1 MMYDAAFLK
10 VHTAPDGLV
19 WYVNGISPAECS
31 NQSAEEFLASH
42 IASSISLNVRLIGIK
57 QNADLISAL
66 YLRKKHRKL
75 GSVYLAGPNVC
86 ESPLELEDP
95 GLTFRRMRESFAAP
109 SCGGWR
115 EMTDADAAVYGLITR
130 IQQEPDWFDIRGRLY
145 YETHPVFKIAKFI
158 KTISHRD
165 VAQLIATI
173 IDPRW
178 YVDRR
183 RPDTGAKLKLFMGLT
198 PKTQRRVSAADKV
211 ICRGRDLR
219 CAMVLNCWKTVDP
232 ATVDF
237 EHPQNFLWRIWKN
250 AGADAKGDLRASQA
264 FIGYLQ
270 TNWAQALVAA
280 RGAPSELFL
289 PDKFF
294 KTDAE
299 KQAYSDKMA

>member
-1 MMYDAAFLK
+1 MYDAAFLK

-31 NQSAEEFLASH
+31 NQRAEEFLASH
-42 IASSISLNVRLIGIK
+42 IVSSLSLNVRLLGIK
-57 QNADLISAL
+57 QNAGLISAL
-66 YLRKKHRKL
+66 YSRKKQRKL

-95 GLTFRRMRESFAAP
+95 GLTFRRMREAFAAP

-145 YETHPVFKIAKFI
+145 YETHPAFKITNFI

-165 VAQLIATI
+165 VAQLLATV

-183 RPDTGAKLKLFMGLT
+183 RPDNGAKLKLFLGLT

-211 ICRGRDLR
+211 ISRGRDLR

>member
-1 MMYDAAFLK
+1 MYDAAFLK

-31 NQSAEEFLASH
+31 NQRADEFLTSH
-42 IASSISLNVRLIGIK
+42 IVSSISLNVRMLGIK
-57 QNADLISAL
+57 QNAELISAL
-66 YLRKKHRKL
+66 YSRKKHRKL

-86 ESPLELEDP
+86 ESPLELSDP
-95 GLTFRRMRESFAAP
+95 GLTFRRMRESFTAP

-115 EMTDADAAVYGLITR
+115 EMTDSDAAVYGLITR
-130 IQQEPDWFDIRGRLY
+130 IHNEPDWFDIRGRLY
-145 YETHPVFKIAKFI
+145 YETHPVFKIANFI
-158 KTISHRD
+158 KTVSHRN
-165 VAQLIATI
+165 VAQLLATI

-183 RPDTGAKLKLFMGLT
+183 RPDNGTKLKLFLGLT
-198 PKTQRRVSAADKV
+198 PKTQRRVSSTEK
-211 ICRGRDLR
+211 IIYRGRDLR
-219 CAMVLNCWKTVDP
+219 CAMVLNCWKTVPP
-232 ATVDF
+232 ADVDF
-237 EHPQNFLWRIWKN
+237 EDPQNFLWRIWKK

-280 RGAPSELFL
+280 RGVPSELFL

-294 KTDAE
+294 KTAEE
-299 KQAYSDKMA
+299 KQAYFDKMA